1 MTPRERLSE
10 TSVSEPSE
18 KKMHDD
24 EAAEDAGL
32 VRAIKEG
39 LNTEKVSKQKV
50 LDILQKPDG
59 D

>member
-10 TSVSEPSE
+10 TGASEPSE

-32 VRAIKEG
+32 VRAIEEG
-39 LNTEKVSKQKV
+39 LESKTVSKQDV
-50 LDILQKPDG
+50 LDILLKPNEA
-59 D
+59 

>member
-1 MTPRERLSE
+1 MTSRERLNDASLAE
-10 TSVSEPSE
+10 ANT
-18 KKMHDD
+18 KKAHSS

-39 LNTEKVSKQKV
+39 LNTGKVSKQEV

>member
-1 MTPRERLSE
+1 MTSRERLSK
-10 TSVSEPSE
+10 TCVSEPST
-18 KKMHDD
+18 KKTRDG
-24 EAAEDAGL
+24 EASEDAAL
-32 VRAIKEG
+32 ARAIEEG

>member
-10 TSVSEPSE
+10 TGVSEPSK

-32 VRAIKEG
+32 ARAIEER
-39 LNTEKVSKQKV
+39 LNTEKVSKQKA

>member
-10 TSVSEPSE
+10 TGVSEPSE
-18 KKMHDD
+18 KKIHGD
-24 EAAEDAGL
+24 EADEDAAL
-32 VRAIKEG
+32 ARAIEEG
-39 LNTEKVSKQKV
+39 LNTEKLSKQKV

>member
-10 TSVSEPSE
+10 TGASEPSE
-18 KKMHDD
+18 KKTHDS
-24 EAAEDAGL
+24 EASEDAAL
-32 VRAIKEG
+32 ARAIEEG
-39 LNTEKVSKQKV
+39 LNTEKVSKQDV

>member
-10 TSVSEPSE
+10 TGVSEPSK

-32 VRAIKEG
+32 ARAIEEG

>member
-10 TSVSEPSE
+10 TGASEPSA
-18 KKMHDD
+18 KKTHDG
-24 EAAEDAGL
+24 EAAEDAAL
-32 VRAIKEG
+32 ARAIKEG
-39 LNTEKVSKQKV
+39 LNTEKVSKQEV

>member
-10 TSVSEPSE
+10 TGFSEPSK

-39 LNTEKVSKQKV
+39 LNTEKVSKQEV

>member
-1 MTPRERLSE
+1 MTSRERLSE
-10 TSVSEPSE
+10 TGVSEQSK

-24 EAAEDAGL
+24 EAAEDAAL
-32 VRAIKEG
+32 ARAIKEG
-39 LNTEKVSKQKV
+39 LNTEKVSKQEV

>member
-10 TSVSEPSE
+10 TGASEPSE

-32 VRAIKEG
+32 VRAIEEG
-39 LNTEKVSKQKV
+39 LNTEKVSKQEV
-50 LDILQKPDG
+50 LDILQET
-59 D
+59 

>member
-10 TSVSEPSE
+10 TGVSEPNK

-24 EAAEDAGL
+24 EAAEDAAL
-32 VRAIKEG
+32 ARAIEEG
-39 LNTEKVSKQKV
+39 LNTEKVSKKEV

>member
-10 TSVSEPSE
+10 TGVSGPSA
-18 KKMHDD
+18 KNMHGSKAD
-24 EAAEDAGL
+24 EDAAL
-32 VRAIKEG
+32 ARAIEEG
-39 LNTEKVSKQKV
+39 LNTEKVSKQEV